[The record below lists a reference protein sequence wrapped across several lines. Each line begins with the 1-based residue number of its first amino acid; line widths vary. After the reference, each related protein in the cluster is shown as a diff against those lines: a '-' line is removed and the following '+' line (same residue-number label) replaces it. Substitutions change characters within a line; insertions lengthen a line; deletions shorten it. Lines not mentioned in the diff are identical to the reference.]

1 VNSLPKE
8 VLDEKSITLEEVQ
21 EMLKE
26 NEKRGE
32 LSYIQ
37 RVTLDYAIKFSQLSV
52 ETAKKLVEELQTEMG
67 LDLDTAIQIANCMP
81 SSIGELRTF
90 MVEGKGSSV
99 SQELLEK
106 ILEKLNKLAS
116 R

>member
-1 VNSLPKE
+1 MPKE
-8 VLDEKSITLEEVQ
+8 VLNEKSITLEEVQ
-21 EMLKE
+21 EMLKD

-37 RVTLDYAIKFSQLSV
+37 RVTLDYAIKFSQLPI
-52 ETAKKLVEELQTEMG
+52 EKARELVVELQAEFG
-67 LDLDTAIQIANCMP
+67 LDLDTAIQITNCMP
-81 SSIGELRTF
+81 SSLGELRTF
-90 MVEGKGSSV
+90 MVEQKGSTG

-106 ILEKLNKLAS
+106 ILEKITKLAS